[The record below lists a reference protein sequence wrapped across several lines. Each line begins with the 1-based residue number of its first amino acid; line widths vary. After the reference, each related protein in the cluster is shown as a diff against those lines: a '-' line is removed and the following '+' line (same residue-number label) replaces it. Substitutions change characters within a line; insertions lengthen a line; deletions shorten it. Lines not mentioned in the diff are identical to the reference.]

1 MTDNRLTVGYARV
14 STDAQGYSIALDN
27 QIQRLWDSGVDRV
40 FADIAS
46 RSVNDRKGLQSLIDL
61 INQNLVKVVVITR
74 LDRLT
79 SNATLFESFVEALKS
94 NNCRLEGIDED
105 LDVSEID
112 GEFIGSF
119 KTLLSRREIL
129 IASKRSRYAVEAKK
143 RNNRANF
150 KAPFGY
156 VVIDRQYQLDNSPS
170 TIPGL
175 TNAELARK
183 FIDKFFEYGSINSA
197 FKAIQDEYG
206 FTHVRKPRSRA
217 QRSFVLEDPNSK
229 LDLNRKPE
237 GFKVGF
243 ADYTSYRKW
252 LDNPVLRGHTAYGL
266 YSGIYEIR
274 YDTHPDRA
282 LLTEEEY
289 EIILDTVKQNK
300 RAHKW
305 GSHIRYALTGIMK
318 CSECDCRFVMRNGT
332 GDRRYYCCPNKNSH
346 KRETKS
352 IRADRAELA
361 ICEKLIEVAENIDDW
376 VNTEEGAISADPEL
390 NLLKQQLQQ
399 LLPMASNPAI
409 QNAISDVQRQID
421 DKKREIRRRH
431 HRQESTGKS
440 LIKAL
445 KDLRF
450 WQGLSNDHK
459 VTIFNDL
466 LDYAVIY
473 NGEITE
479 IKLKF

>member
-1 MTDNRLTVGYARV
+1 M
-14 STDAQGYSIALDN
+14 
-27 QIQRLWDSGVDRV
+27 
-40 FADIAS
+40 
-46 RSVNDRKGLQSLIDL
+46 
-61 INQNLVKVVVITR
+61 
-74 LDRLT
+74 
-79 SNATLFESFVEALKS
+79 
-94 NNCRLEGIDED
+94 
-105 LDVSEID
+105 
-112 GEFIGSF
+112 
-119 KTLLSRREIL
+119 
-129 IASKRSRYAVEAKK
+129 
-143 RNNRANF
+143 
-150 KAPFGY
+150 
-156 VVIDRQYQLDNSPS
+156 
-170 TIPGL
+170 
-175 TNAELARK
+175 
-183 FIDKFFEYGSINSA
+183 
-197 FKAIQDEYG
+197 
-206 FTHVRKPRSRA
+206 
-217 QRSFVLEDPNSK
+217 
-229 LDLNRKPE
+229 
-237 GFKVGF
+237 
-243 ADYTSYRKW
+243 
-252 LDNPVLRGHTAYGL
+252 LRGHTAYGL
-266 YSGIYEIR
+266 YAGIYEIR

-300 RAHKW
+300 RVNKW

-352 IRADRAELA
+352 IRADRAELS

-390 NLLKQQLQQ
+390 NLLNQQLQQ

-421 DKKREIRRRH
+421 DKRRMIRRRH
-431 HRQESTGKS
+431 HRQESTGKT

-450 WQGLSNDHK
+450 WQGLSNDQK

-466 LDYAVIY
+466 LDYALIY
-473 NGEITE
+473 NGEVTE